1 MMSSKWRRLH
11 LPRQDGLPP
20 LLLRYS
26 RTLDSYDVYMTDLS
40 NIWTEHMSRQDIL
53 NRADEDAT
61 TIDPSEDPEQ
71 FEVLLGK
78 IGEALSGES
87 GCTASLENG
96 LREDSMKLTVSTK
109 LPAPLRPLIWTIYL
123 SKERQSSTSQHLI
136 LPLLRAEAGWESRQR
151 TLLDHLSKKD
161 WVLGKLFDK
170 IESMGIDLSTIFP
183 GIAGLRKAHGD
194 TLLSH
199 AANYI
204 KGVAPFDEQEW
215 LDEVAKSS
223 PDSVVAANLLA
234 EVSGSGETREIER
247 LGPPPDSWWVKLT
260 ATRASTRAPPKRG
273 EATKTAEEKPT
284 KPVSQI
290 DTDTYNDDLDD
301 DDEFER
307 QETPPRLKK
316 AKEPER
322 QSPATTATTA
332 GTDGET
338 DHEHEPT
345 KRRSLS
351 PQKPPAKKSKGLGI
365 IGGKKQIKQK
375 SPTPPPPSPP
385 RDLASHEH
393 EATDSGTDHNAQPS
407 PSPPR
412 APTTPQPSGSAT
424 TASKSRGLGVIGG
437 KKKDPPPQQIPQPSL
452 SPESQEVLTPEPK
465 QKGAG
470 KLGMIGGKA
479 RKTTEVPPAAS
490 TQSRAETTTPPP
502 PAKSE
507 SDEVSRR
514 GAVRRS
520 PSPVKPPPQE
530 TEQERADRKREEL
543 KRQLEAKSKAP
554 AKKKRRF

>member
-1 MMSSKWRRLH
+1 M
-11 LPRQDGLPP
+11 PP

-26 RTLDSYDVYMTDLS
+26 RTLDSYNVYMTDLS
-40 NIWTEHMSRQDIL
+40 NVWTEHMSRQDIL

-71 FEVLLGK
+71 FEVLLRK

-123 SKERQSSTSQHLI
+123 SKEPQSSTSQHLI

-183 GIAGLRKAHGD
+183 GVAGLRKAHGD

-199 AANYI
+199 AANYV

-215 LDEVAKSS
+215 LDGVAKSS
-223 PDSVVAANLLA
+223 PDSVVAANIVA
-234 EVSGSGETREIER
+234 EVSGSVETREIER
-247 LGPPPDSWWVKLT
+247 LGPPPDSWWVKLS
-260 ATRASTRAPPKRG
+260 ATRVSIRAPSKRG
-273 EATKTAEEKPT
+273 EVTKTAAEKPT
-284 KPVSQI
+284 KPVSNM
-290 DTDTYNDDLDD
+290 DTDKDNDDDDD

-307 QETPPRLKK
+307 QQTPPRLKK
-316 AKEPER
+316 AKKPER
-322 QSPATTATTA
+322 HSPPTAA
-332 GTDGET
+332 GTDSEI
-338 DHEHEPT
+338 DHEHVPT
-345 KRRSLS
+345 KRRSPS
-351 PQKPPAKKSKGLGI
+351 PQKPPAKKSGGLGI

-375 SPTPPPPSPP
+375 SQTPPPPSPP
-385 RDLASHEH
+385 RDFASHEH
-393 EATDSGTDHNAQPS
+393 KATDSGTDRDTQPL

-412 APTTPQPSGSAT
+412 PPAALKPSASVT
-424 TASKSRGLGVIGG
+424 TASKPRGLGVIGG
-437 KKKDPPPQQIPQPSL
+437 KKKEQSPQQIPQPSL
-452 SPESQEVLTPEPK
+452 SPEAQEVLTSEPK
-465 QKGAG
+465 QKHGG
-470 KLGMIGGKA
+470 KLGMIGDKA
-479 RKTTEVPPAAS
+479 RKTTEVFPAAS
-490 TQSRAETTTPPP
+490 PKNRAETTTSPP

-507 SDEVSRR
+507 SGEFSRR
-514 GAVRRS
+514 GAVKRS
-520 PSPVKPPPQE
+520 SSPVKPPPQE

-543 KRQLEAKSKAP
+543 KRQLEAKSRAP

>member
-1 MMSSKWRRLH
+1 
-11 LPRQDGLPP
+11 
-20 LLLRYS
+20 
-26 RTLDSYDVYMTDLS
+26 MTDLS

-61 TIDPSEDPEQ
+61 TIDPSEDPDQ
-71 FEVLLGK
+71 LEVLLGK
-78 IGEALSGES
+78 IDGALSGEP

-109 LPAPLRPLIWTIYL
+109 LPAPLRPLIWIIYL
-123 SKERQSSTSQHLI
+123 SKEPQSSTSQHLI

-151 TLLDHLSKKD
+151 TLLDYLSKKD

-170 IESMGIDLSTIFP
+170 IEGMGIDLSTIFP
-183 GIAGLRKAHGD
+183 GISGLRKAHGD
-194 TLLSH
+194 TLLSQ

-204 KGVAPFDEQEW
+204 KGVAPFNEQEW

-223 PDSVVAANLLA
+223 PDSVVAANILA
-234 EVSGSGETREIER
+234 EVSGSADTREVER
-247 LGPPPDSWWVKLT
+247 LGPPPDSWWVKLA
-260 ATRASTRAPPKRG
+260 ATRASSMATPKRG
-273 EATKTAEEKPT
+273 GATKTAEKKPAKT
-284 KPVSQI
+284 VSEMHT
-290 DTDTYNDDLDD
+290 DTDNDDLDD

-307 QETPPRLKK
+307 QETPPRLKR

-322 QSPATTATTA
+322 LSPATTATTA

-338 DHEHEPT
+338 DQEHEPM
-345 KRRSLS
+345 KRRSPS
-351 PQKPPAKKSKGLGI
+351 PEKPPAKKSKGLGI
-365 IGGKKQIKQK
+365 IGGKKQLKQK

-385 RDLASHEH
+385 QDLASPTSKVQEE
-393 EATDSGTDHNAQPS
+393 EATDSGTDRDARVSPFPS
-407 PSPPR
+407 R
-412 APTTPQPSGSAT
+412 APTTPKPSASTT
-424 TASKSRGLGVIGG
+424 TAPKPRGLGVIGG
-437 KKKDPPPQQIPQPSL
+437 KKKEPPQQQIPQPSSL
-452 SPESQEVLTPEPK
+452 SPESQGALTPEPK
-465 QKGAG
+465 LKRVG

-479 RKTTEVPPAAS
+479 RKTSEVPPPAS
-490 TQSRAETTTPPP
+490 SRTRAETTTPPP

-507 SDEVSRR
+507 SDEVSQR
-514 GAVRRS
+514 GAVKRS